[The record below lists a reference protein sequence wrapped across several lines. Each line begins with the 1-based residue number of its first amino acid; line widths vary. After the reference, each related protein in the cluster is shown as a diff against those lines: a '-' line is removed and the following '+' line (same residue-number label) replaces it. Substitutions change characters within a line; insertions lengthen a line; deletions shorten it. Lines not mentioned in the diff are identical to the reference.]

1 MRRQD
6 LNVVAGLGKTCVA
19 ALRVGEKVP
28 PYFTILHAPS
38 ALTLPYVTLSLLFT
52 SHPLNLFKGE
62 EVKNTAS

>member
-6 LNVVAGLGKTCVA
+6 LDVVAGLGKTCVA
-19 ALRVGEKVP
+19 LRVGEKAP